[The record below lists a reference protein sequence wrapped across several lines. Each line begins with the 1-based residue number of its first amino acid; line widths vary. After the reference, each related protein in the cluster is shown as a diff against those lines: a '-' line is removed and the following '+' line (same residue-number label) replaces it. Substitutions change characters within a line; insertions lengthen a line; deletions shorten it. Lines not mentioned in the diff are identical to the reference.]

1 MCLFTF
7 PVSLSIDEITDL
19 INRLESIEINTEPVQ
34 TIEILDK
41 LAVTD
46 PHLFEQISL
55 HKSLLHLLD
64 DSSIDVKTK
73 VAKVIAEITKTD
85 NQRKYFTEIETL
97 RKLIE
102 SIENINQNSNFEYVI
117 QVCRAIG
124 NIIFENADARE
135 ILGQIN
141 GDKTLVQLLD
151 VRLPVVDV
159 TSVQFMK
166 VRCGLISNYLVG
178 GEDIAKRAMDLEI
191 LKKIEQTVEL
201 CSKDVDNSEDL
212 LLNTLPP
219 LSILT
224 ENVQDLNFVP
234 VLNQQLVKILS
245 ESKNPDI
252 AEMVLDLLLFQAENG
267 EYHSIFDCSHLIIV
281 LRDFSND

>member
-1 MCLFTF
+1 MHR
-7 PVSLSIDEITDL
+7 P
-19 INRLESIEINTEPVQ
+19 
-34 TIEILDK
+34 
-41 LAVTD
+41 
-46 PHLFEQISL
+46 
-55 HKSLLHLLD
+55 LLNLLD
-64 DSSIDVKTK
+64 HSSIDVKTK
-73 VAKVIAEITKTD
+73 VAKVIAEITKSE
-85 NQRKYFTEIETL
+85 NQRKQFTEIETL

-102 SIENINQNSNFEYVI
+102 SIENIDKDSNFEYVI
-117 QVCRAIG
+117 QVCRALG

-135 ILGQIN
+135 ILGTIN

-151 VRLPVVDV
+151 VRLPIVNE
-159 TSVQFMK
+159 TSIQFMK

-178 GEDIAKRAMDLEI
+178 GEDIAKRAMDLQI
-191 LKKIEQTVEL
+191 LNKIEQTVEL
-201 CSKDVDNSEDL
+201 CSNDVDNSEDL

-234 VLNQQLVKILS
+234 ALNQQLVKILS

-267 EYHSIFDCSHLIIV
+267 E
-281 LRDFSND
+281 